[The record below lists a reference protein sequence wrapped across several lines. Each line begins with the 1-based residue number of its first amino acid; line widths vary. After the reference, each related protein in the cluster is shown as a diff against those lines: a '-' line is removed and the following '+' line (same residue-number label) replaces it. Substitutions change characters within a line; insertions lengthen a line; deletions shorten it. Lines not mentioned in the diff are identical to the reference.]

1 MVGDPQTIGYFSVKV
16 ATKLRSIKN
25 SERHFYFC
33 IERKVYM
40 PTRSENRRRY
50 LNDLIQKVEH
60 LSPFELKNE
69 LIKLAKDTEKRRIRL
84 MLNAGRGNPNWTAA
98 TPRQAFFTFGQFAV
112 EETQLNWSEG
122 DLAGM
127 PEKEGIYNRFQLYV
141 RHHPDAPGI
150 DLLKEIIEY
159 GIKEH
164 EFDPDKWVYELA
176 DAIIGDNYPV
186 PDRMLV
192 HVEQVVKDYVI
203 KEMGGAIKTAT
214 HDLYATEGGSAAM
227 CYIFDSLF
235 ANRLLSP
242 GDKIA
247 LFVPIFTPYV
257 EIANLPR
264 YNFEIIKIYASQVN
278 ADGRH
283 TWQYPKEQLEKLA
296 DTSIKL
302 ACIVN
307 PSNPPSVAMDE
318 ESMCYLKQIVE
329 SENRHL
335 MIVTDDVYG
344 TFADKFKS
352 LMVCIPYNTLGI
364 YSYSKYFGATGW
376 RLGVIALAKENV
388 YNQLLSELSEETK
401 DILRNRYG
409 ALTTDPDNIPFID
422 RIVADSRQVALNHTA
437 GLSTPLQVQMAFFS
451 IFALLDTDD
460 TYKEQTKHICRRR
473 KHLLYDNL
481 DELTFVE
488 NPYSTSYYNEFDLLI
503 WAKLKYGEE
512 FVDYLKNNYNSLEFL
527 FELADRYGIV
537 LLNGSGFEGPSWSVR
552 VSLANLK
559 DEEYVE
565 IGKAINELF
574 AEYAEEWQAF
584 TW

>member
-1 MVGDPQTIGYFSVKV
+1 
-16 ATKLRSIKN
+16 
-25 SERHFYFC
+25 
-33 IERKVYM
+33 M

-512 FVDYLKNNYNSLEFL
+512 FVDYLKNNYNSSEFL

-565 IGKAINELF
+565 IGKAIDELF

>member
-512 FVDYLKNNYNSLEFL
+512 FVDYLKNNYNSSEFL

>member
-1 MVGDPQTIGYFSVKV
+1 
-16 ATKLRSIKN
+16 
-25 SERHFYFC
+25 
-33 IERKVYM
+33 M

-203 KEMGGAIKTAT
+203 KEMGGNIKTAT

-235 ANRLLSP
+235 ANRLLSS

-329 SENRHL
+329 SENPHL

-481 DELTFVE
+481 DELTFVQ

-512 FVDYLKNNYNSLEFL
+512 FVDYLKNNRSSLEFL

>member
-1 MVGDPQTIGYFSVKV
+1 MVGDPRTIGYFSVKV

-203 KEMGGAIKTAT
+203 KEMGGNIKTAT

-235 ANRLLSP
+235 ANRLLSS

-329 SENRHL
+329 SENPHL

-481 DELTFVE
+481 DELTFVQ

-512 FVDYLKNNYNSLEFL
+512 FVDYLKNNRSSLEFL

>member
-1 MVGDPQTIGYFSVKV
+1 
-16 ATKLRSIKN
+16 
-25 SERHFYFC
+25 
-33 IERKVYM
+33 M

-512 FVDYLKNNYNSLEFL
+512 FVDYLKNNYNSSEFL

>member
-1 MVGDPQTIGYFSVKV
+1 
-16 ATKLRSIKN
+16 
-25 SERHFYFC
+25 
-33 IERKVYM
+33 M

-203 KEMGGAIKTAT
+203 KEMGGNIKTAT

-235 ANRLLSP
+235 ANRLLSS

-329 SENRHL
+329 SENPHL

-512 FVDYLKNNYNSLEFL
+512 FVDYLKNNRSSLEFL